1 MAVGGKRGNRDGP
14 HISVNHRGIISW
26 ALPPPPPPPP
36 PPLPPPPSWPGSGSV
51 GSGGSGSGRVLGHA
65 ATTLEANAGHAPSIS
80 LNNKQQEFIGSNP
93 PPPPPPPPPPRR
105 QRLKGTVPL
114 LFFSFFSLLCAP
126 GFSFTIP
133 CFPPFQIKNRNNSFV
148 VVVVVVVLEARSCVE
163 AAGKSR
169 KGEERSL
176 KAILLRFVCRKTRGE
191 WEGPLD
197 SDHFQESCQESF
209 WLDSVVR
216 PPPSEI
222 NSSSRI
228 WSWSPGS
235 ILLTGNCSIIL
246 SLPGN
251 AVFDGFPP
259 PPSPHLFLLLSFFFK
274 IETSGGMGWGWRG
287 GKGKGRAWPVS

>member
-1 MAVGGKRGNRDGP
+1 MDR
-14 HISVNHRGIISW
+14 ILLLFLLLLLLL
-26 ALPPPPPPPP
+26 LPA
-36 PPLPPPPSWPGSGSV
+36 GSGSK
-51 GSGGSGSGRVLGHA
+51 
-65 ATTLEANAGHAPSIS
+65 E
-80 LNNKQQEFIGSNP
+80 QF
-93 PPPPPPPPPPRR
+93 
-105 QRLKGTVPL
+105 
-114 LFFSFFSLLCAP
+114 LFFSFLFFSLLCAP

-259 PPSPHLFLLLSFFFK
+259 PSPHLFLLLSFFFK

-287 GKGKGRAWPVS
+287 GGKGRAWPVS